1 MKLVFLIAALV
12 IVLSSSVSVAAQRT
26 IMNWTVDGE
35 KREALVFAPE
45 PATLN
50 IKHPLV
56 FAFHGHGGNMNG
68 ASQLMHLQT
77 LWPAAIVVYP
87 QGVDRPSPVDP
98 QGQKPGWQVEAN
110 QTNGNVGNKD
120 LDFFDTMLAAMHQK
134 FAVDDER
141 VYCTGFSNG
150 AIFSYLLWAERP
162 QIIAAIGE
170 TAGRL
175 WDSEHLTQPRALLA
189 IAGTMDTTDPF
200 DKQKATIDND
210 ARPVDNA
217 TGPGQPCPVPNG
229 AANGTTCT
237 LYSSTTHT
245 PVKELIHPGAHVYPS
260 WAPLEIVTFF
270 KNHKRP

>member
-1 MKLVFLIAALV
+1 STIDLRVTVLIFVERFQNLAGDFLTRVPAITESIRYGRKQMKLVFLIAALV

-217 TGPGQPCPVPNG
+217 TGPGQPCPV
-229 AANGTTCT
+229 
-237 LYSSTTHT
+237 
-245 PVKELIHPGAHVYPS
+245 
-260 WAPLEIVTFF
+260 
-270 KNHKRP
+270 